1 MQEENIDRLIG
12 YLGEVSAFL
21 SQIKFKMRE
30 NEQNIRISET
40 VENYLDSFLPTTA
53 PMRRNVD
60 LQFDNKS
67 AKNRLTFTK
76 KELEN
81 MPQNYKNIFACQD
94 NIVFYRIKPNGVYE
108 ARFHR
113 EGIHIEVSSKD
124 PTVLKA
130 KFLRALQKKAE
141 KDIPVNVANTVL
153 FNDYIDEWLAVKK
166 RTIKASTY
174 GEYDRLVTKDIK
186 PFLAG
191 KRLTEISRQ
200 MLQNFLFSYTDAGK
214 HRTAEKIHL
223 ILRCVFDV
231 AFDDYDLKSPMRKI
245 VLPYREI
252 KSGCAL
258 TIEEEKALID
268 FCIKNISWSAS
279 SGLLVLLF
287 FGLRKS
293 ELKTIKVDGESLTC
307 ISSKT
312 LMGRN
317 EQLRRIPFTPNFKKV
332 LQYVDFEKAKNTN
345 TSTIDNTLKKI
356 FPNHH
361 THELRYTF
369 ITRCKE
375 CGVNPEIVMLW
386 DGHEEDKD
394 VRSSKIDRGY
404 TDFSWSFQLKQ
415 AELVDY
421 DL

>member
-21 SQIKFKMRE
+21 SQVKFKIRE
-30 NEQNIRISET
+30 HEQNIQISET

-53 PMRRNVD
+53 PMRRREA
-60 LQFDNKS
+60 LQFDSKGT
-67 AKNRLTFTK
+67 KNRLTFTN
-76 KELEN
+76 KELMN
-81 MPQNYKNIFACQD
+81 MPQNFKNIFACQD

-141 KDIPVNVANTVL
+141 KEMPVNIAGTVI
-153 FNDYIDEWLAVKK
+153 FNDYIDEWLSIKK

-174 GEYDRLVTKDIK
+174 GEYERLVEKDIK
-186 PFLAG
+186 PFLVG
-191 KRLTEISRQ
+191 KRLTEITRQ
-200 MLQNFLFSYTDAGK
+200 ELQNFLFSYTDAGK
-214 HRTAEKIHL
+214 HRTAEKILL

-231 AFDDYDLKSPMRKI
+231 AFDDYDLKSPVKKI
-245 VLPYREI
+245 VLPYREV
-252 KSGCAL
+252 KSGSAL
-258 TIEEEKALID
+258 TREEEKTLID
-268 FCIKNISWSAS
+268 FCLNNISWSAS
-279 SGLLVLLF
+279 SALLVLLF

-293 ELKTIKVDGESLTC
+293 ELKTIRTDETSLTC
-307 ISSKT
+307 VSSKT

-332 LQYVDFEKAKNTN
+332 LPYVDFEKAKNTN
-345 TSTIDNTLKKI
+345 TSTIDNTLKKL
-356 FPNHH
+356 FSNHH

-404 TDFSWSFQLKQ
+404 TDFSWAFQLKQ